1 MKGIIFNIQRYSVND
16 GPGIRSTVFLKGCP
30 LHCKWCHN
38 PESISLEKEL
48 ILREDR
54 CIRCGECFL
63 TCNYFAVNNVDGKY
77 ITDRG
82 ICAHCG
88 RCVEVCFAEAR
99 AVVGK
104 EMSVDEVIKEVEKDI
119 IFYNQ
124 SGGGVTFSG
133 GEPFLQ
139 HEFLI
144 ELLRASKQIS
154 LHTAVDTSGYFSS
167 EILQMA
173 NQYIDLYLYDVKT
186 LDDTI
191 HKMFT
196 GVSNKLIVDN
206 LRRLVEWGKQTIVR
220 VPIIPTINDR
230 LEEIREIGNFIKS
243 LGGIY
248 EIHILPYHK
257 TGVEKYH
264 RLGQQYCME
273 YAVQPTQDNL
283 NIFADELKKYVPDV
297 KIGG

>member
-1 MKGIIFNIQRYSVND
+1 MNGIIFNIQRYSVND
-16 GPGIRSTVFLKGCP
+16 GPGIRTTVFLKGCP

-63 TCNYFAVNNVDGKY
+63 TCNYFAVNSVDGKY

-104 EMSVDEVIKEVEKDI
+104 EMSIDEVIEEVEKDI

-124 SGGGVTFSG
+124 SGGGVTYSG

-144 ELLRASKQIS
+144 ELLKASKQIN
-154 LHTAVDTSGYFSS
+154 LHTAVDTSGYVRF
-167 EILQMA
+167 EILQQA
-173 NQYIDLYLYDVKT
+173 NRFIDLYLYDIKT

-191 HKMFT
+191 HKSFT
-196 GVSNKLIVDN
+196 DVSNKLITDN
-206 LRRLVEWGKQTIVR
+206 LKRLVELEKQIIVR

-230 LEEIREIGNFIKS
+230 LEEIRQIGHFIKS
-243 LGGIY
+243 LGGID

-264 RLGQQYCME
+264 RLGQQYSME
-273 YAVQPTQDNL
+273 YAIQPTPNKL
-283 NIFADELKKYVPDV
+283 NILADELKKYVRHV
-297 KIGG
+297 MIGG